1 MDVKVGDVS
10 GKTFVVTGANTGLGY
25 ESMKAIMLG
34 GGHVIMGCRSEE
46 RAAAALERVKKETEG
61 KGSVEFVKLDL
72 ADLESVKEFAENV
85 KAKHS
90 ELYCLMNNAGIMFC
104 DKMKT
109 KQGFEMQ
116 MGTNHF
122 GHFALTMHLL
132 PLLKASKED
141 PRIVNVTS
149 LGAHPLVSG
158 GAIDFDDIHCDKH
171 YNRYTAYGRS
181 KFANLVFHYEL
192 VRRLEGTNIIA
203 IAAHPGY
210 TKTELAR
217 HSWITRIN
225 HYTPLSLDA
234 ATGAL
239 SQIHAATSHD
249 IKSGEYYGP
258 RLWFIGY
265 PAYATAPEAT
275 KDPEVGSKFWKVSE
289 ELTGVKCPLGQ

>member
-104 DKMKT
+104 DRLKT
-109 KQGFEMQ
+109 KQGFDMQ

-141 PRIVNVTS
+141 PRVVT
-149 LGAHPLVSG
+149 VSSTMAQRMAG
-158 GAIDFDDIHCDKH
+158 GGWINFDDIHCDKG
-171 YNRYTAYGRS
+171 YNKHLVYGQT
-181 KFANLVFHYEL
+181 KFANLVFHYEMA
-192 VRRLEGTNIIA
+192 RRLEGTNVKA
-203 IAAHPGY
+203 VAAHPGY
-210 TKTELAR
+210 TLTELAR
-217 HSWITRIN
+217 HSFLSRIGHFFPVSMN
-225 HYTPLSLDA
+225 ADK
-234 ATGAL
+234 GAL
-239 SQIHAATSHD
+239 SQILAATSHD
-249 IKSGEYYGP
+249 VKSGEYYGP
-258 RLWFIGY
+258 YYLLVGL
-265 PAYATAPEAT
+265 PALASPPAAA
-275 KDPEVGSKFWKVSE
+275 KDPVLGEKLWKVSE
-289 ELTGVKCPLGQ
+289 EATGAKYPF